1 MIKLFDTG
9 IGSYGLDMVALVF
22 CFGWKKLLLV
32 QPRNLTILSGELL
45 TVPFQIDII
54 PARWK

>member
-54 PARWK
+54 PAGWK